1 MWNRRDLPASCVATS
16 LFPPAF
22 VLPQTSVLPLSISLS
37 RMTLVSC
44 SKGFGVEPSLGVEA
58 IIPKLQYSTHKS
70 QKKGRQSVRRQDAKA
85 TYPCELTPLA
95 PAMAVMVPCAK
106 VGATRGEAR
115 ATRATNDFE
124 KNMVL
129 VLWYKVTAEGLRS
142 DKEGITEMNDGWR
155 MEDKKPCM
163 NRPAAKRGK
172 GTCPKKM

>member
-1 MWNRRDLPASCVATS
+1 MLTDPSAAGVGRPEVATAASCVATS

-58 IIPKLQYSTHKS
+58 IIPK
-70 QKKGRQSVRRQDAKA
+70 
-85 TYPCELTPLA
+85 PCELTPLA

-129 VLWYKVTAEGLRS
+129 ILWYKVTAEGLRS
-142 DKEGITEMNDGWR
+142 DKGGITEMNDGWR